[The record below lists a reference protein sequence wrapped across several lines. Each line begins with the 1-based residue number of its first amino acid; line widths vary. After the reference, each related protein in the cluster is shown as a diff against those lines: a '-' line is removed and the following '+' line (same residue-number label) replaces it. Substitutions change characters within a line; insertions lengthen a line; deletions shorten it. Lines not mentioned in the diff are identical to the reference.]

1 MRKKFTLT
9 FLMVFL
15 LLMANCLV
23 ASAQLVLSITNP
35 AAVCSPATV
44 DITSPTITAGSTF
57 PGGTTLGYYS
67 DAAATM
73 PLAAPTAIAITN
85 TYYIKAVSGGSTDIE
100 SVTVIIEPTPLLIIQ
115 QPNAVCAPATV
126 DLTDP
131 EIAIDHSSLPPGTVL
146 NYYADAGTTS
156 PIVDPEAVT
165 TTGDYYITAT
175 AASCVSSIADVV
187 VTINP
192 EPVAPVVTNLT
203 YCQFTV
209 AAPLTALAD
218 PGASLLWYAQPVG
231 GSAGTPTAPVPSTSD
246 GGITFYYWVSQQVS
260 GCESQ
265 RSSLLVSVITIPALT
280 VQNPPTVCS
289 PATVDITSPSVAHYT
304 PSGSTLGYYLD
315 AGGTEPLTTPSAI
328 DSSGTYYIFVTAA
341 ASASCSISKP
351 VVVSIASSC
360 NADAAVVV
368 TGPLLVYPNPADQN
382 LSISFNPDETGTS
395 FLELINDIGKRVM
408 NMKIVD
414 GPLITISVASLP
426 SGTYFYVIRNTDG
439 KKIKSGK
446 VIIKH

>member
-1 MRKKFTLT
+1 MRKKYTLT
-9 FLMVFL
+9 TLIIFL

-23 ASAQLVLSITNP
+23 ASAQLILSITNP

-44 DITSPTITAGSTF
+44 DITAPAITAGSTF

-73 PLAAPTAIAITN
+73 PIAAPAAIATTN
-85 TYYIKAVSGGSTDIE
+85 TYYIKAVNGGSTDIE
-100 SVTVIIEPTPLLIIQ
+100 PVTVIIDPTPSLIIQ
-115 QPNAVCAPATV
+115 QPNAVCTPATV
-126 DLTDP
+126 DITAP
-131 EIAIDHSSLPPGTVL
+131 EIAINHSNLPPGTVL

-156 PIVDPEAVT
+156 PIVDPEVIT
-165 TTGDYYITAT
+165 TSGNYYITAT
-175 AASCVSSIADVV
+175 AAGCVSNIAAVV
-187 VTINP
+187 VTIKTSP
-192 EPVAPVVTNLT
+192 SAPIVTNVH
-203 YCQFTV
+203 YCQFAV
-209 AAPLTALAD
+209 AAPLTAIAD

-231 GSAGTPTAPVPSTSD
+231 GSAGSPIAPVPSTSV
-246 GGITFYYWVSQQVS
+246 GGVTFQYWVSQQVS

-265 RSSLLVSVITIPALT
+265 RASLQVTTITMPVLAIH
-280 VQNPPTVCS
+280 NPPTACS
-289 PATVDITSPSVAHYT
+289 PATVDITSPTVAYYT
-304 PSGSTLGYYLD
+304 PFGSTLSYYLD
-315 AGGTEPLTTPSAI
+315 AEGTESLTTPSAI
-328 DSSGTYYIFVTAA
+328 DSSGTYYIVVTAA
-341 ASASCSISKP
+341 ASASCSDSKP

-360 NADAAVVV
+360 NADSAVVV
-368 TGPLLVYPNPADQN
+368 TGPLLIYPNPADQN

-395 FLELINDIGKRVM
+395 YLELINDIGQHVM

-446 VIIKH
+446 VVIKH